1 MSSRALVLV
10 TSDSQET
17 RFDIRAVPWVHSTAD
32 TRYIEISA
40 FNSSLGQRLVRIISP
55 KTVESQ
61 RRLSEFHDKLL
72 SAISWLGQLDM
83 QVTAYTDEATI
94 PANLVEID
102 LTKRLVYLIAPVG

>member
-94 PANLVEID
+94 PANLAEID

>member
-83 QVTAYTDEATI
+83 QDTDEATI
-94 PANLVEID
+94 PANLAEID
-102 LTKRLVYLIAPVG
+102 LTKRVVYLIAPVG